1 MFRPLHH
8 NRALWTELPRTTSA
22 ASARETGRVWHHIK
36 TMVLTGRVLLLALV
50 APLPSRANGNPN
62 GLAQTPPMGWRS
74 WNFMK
79 QNVSQAK
86 ILAQVDAMVLS
97 RHGNPSLLEVG
108 YNHVG
113 IDDGWQACGT
123 GVNHSFHDPQ
133 GRPLINLTRFPDM
146 LAMNRA
152 AHAQGMKMGWCKDNL
167 AACIAE
173 SWWCLHCAKTRAESC
188 RAHGMPC
195 PHTHACLACRPT
207 PTDANNC
214 GCSEASQF
222 GRIGGH
228 VRQDAEATAQFEFDS
243 LKVDGCG
250 PSQNI
255 TAWTAEL
262 NATGRPILLED
273 CLTKRYT
280 KSGEPAPVPLKQVF
294 IECPGNFFR
303 LGSDI
308 APQFLGTMYNLIYT
322 YNAMLPYQ
330 SPGHPA
336 SRPGCWT
343 YNDMYVSCPCRA

>member
-152 AHAQGMKMGWCKDNL
+152 AHAQGMKMGWY
-167 AACIAE
+167 
-173 SWWCLHCAKTRAESC
+173 
-188 RAHGMPC
+188 
-195 PHTHACLACRPT
+195 
-207 PTDANNC
+207 ANNC